1 MPKVKRNN
9 DWVEDIY
16 RRAKMIYPTV
26 DPSNTVGLIE
36 GGEGWVLKEVATT
49 ERITELKNKLDWRS
63 KWLEKWSKDRCFRQ
77 LNILNNADREF
88 SDNLYAPELA
98 KCFQFYF

>member
-1 MPKVKRNN
+1 MAKIKRNN

-36 GGEGWVLKEVATT
+36 DGERWVLKDVATT
-49 ERITELKNKLDWRS
+49 ERITELKNMLDWRS
-63 KWLEKWSKDRCFRQ
+63 KWLEKWSKDRRFRQ
-77 LNILNNADREF
+77 LNIL
-88 SDNLYAPELA
+88 
-98 KCFQFYF
+98 